1 MSIKSPRLPSLW
13 RSWVGASMVTWC
25 DMQFQIIHFLEV
37 GLSSMSNESPT
48 PKRSESWNLKVDF
61 RILDS
66 SFQLICQVT
75 ELRDTKEMEPGCWT
89 RPHISRLFRYR
100 WRRVQISWSVYRFIS
115 FAVMTIFFNMLI
127 QVDRSYNLYRGV
139 ACGPKC
145 PSHRLVATQGG
156 LPPDYHLASQG
167 SFSWRPSGTCFSYCK
182 HKIREYSI

>member
-1 MSIKSPRLPSLW
+1 MSIKSTRLPSLW
-13 RSWVGASMVTWC
+13 RSWVGASIVTWC

-115 FAVMTIFFNMLI
+115 FAVMTIFFNVLI

-145 PSHRLVATQGG
+145 PSHRLVAPQGG
-156 LPPDYHLASQG
+156 LPSDYHLASRVA
-167 SFSWRPSGTCFSYCK
+167 FPEDPVEHVFHIANIK
-182 HKIREYSI
+182 